1 MPSAAAVSFTAIDW
15 TDTDVTYSI
24 DATIGDENSNSVT
37 CDVEAT
43 NTDFMPGTDES
54 YYDETDARGADVVGD
69 GVEVGTGLSAA
80 DACPIFSPASIDGD
94 GEDVEDETIISL
106 DFSTDGGLIHS
117 GGTVATENVI
127 FEVTTSGQARV
138 AYDAA
143 ESCSSDVADYDT
155 TVEYTGESDDYMEIC
170 VIPSSGDASGT
181 GTVTLKAYH
190 GGKTTTIETWYFD
203 FYGPVTSVAAA
214 TPNFKHLAGDA
225 DWATQ
230 TTLIFKDAAGTDL
243 LAAGLTTQ
251 DTIECVSMDELGD
264 NDACDA
270 DDDAE
275 IHFIVGGKNVE
286 NDDSAGDTQ
295 VYFDGDSEDGYGP
308 VVQIGYETTSF
319 CDEFDLAPGDSTTI
333 RAFIDND
340 GDARKDASELQTAAW
355 SVTCTGDSDTASISS
370 ISVATT
376 AQRASTSSTDRT
388 IELVVNVVDED
399 GIAMGYLGDSEYL
412 TFDDT
417 GYSEDYEVAYKADDS
432 SADVDP
438 SVNLDL
444 SEVYVVDGSG
454 LYDVGDGY
462 EYLSDFTPEAFE
474 LTVGSREY
482 TGWNEFIITIDDN
495 LVDGGGDTDVE
506 FSFAYR
512 VATRL
517 VTITATGMSVTANF
531 GQAAAGKTVTLLVE
545 KLNGDVLY
553 RSVIA
558 NSKGVIKRTFKGA
571 QKTVTAFLGNSYTN
585 TVTVK

>member
-1 MPSAAAVSFTAIDW
+1 
-15 TDTDVTYSI
+15 
-24 DATIGDENSNSVT
+24 
-37 CDVEAT
+37 
-43 NTDFMPGTDES
+43 MPGTDAE
-54 YYDETDARGADVVGD
+54 YYDETDDRGTDVIGD
-69 GVEVGTGLSAA
+69 GVEVGTGLTAA

-94 GEDVEDETIISL
+94 GEDVEDETIIEV

-117 GGTVATENVI
+117 GGTVPTEDVV
-127 FEVTTSGQARV
+127 FEVTTTGQARV

-143 ESCSSDVADYDT
+143 ESCSGDVADYDT
-155 TVEYTGESDDYMEIC
+155 SVEYTGESDDYMEIC
-170 VIPSSGDASGT
+170 VIPSSGDDSGT

-190 GGKTTTIETWYFD
+190 GGKTTTIDTWYFD
-203 FYGPVTSVAAA
+203 FYGPVTSVSAAA
-214 TPNFKHLAGDA
+214 PNFNHLAGDA
-225 DWATQ
+225 GWATQ
-230 TTLIFKDAAGTDL
+230 TTLVFKDAAGTNL

-275 IHFIVGGKNVE
+275 IHFVVGGDNLE

-295 VYFDGDSEDGYGP
+295 VYFDGDGEDGYGP
-308 VVQIGYETTSF
+308 TVQIGYDSTSF
-319 CDEFDLAPGDSTTI
+319 CDELDLDAGDSTTI

-340 GDARKDASELQTAAW
+340 GDARKDSSELQTSAW
-355 SVTCTGDSDTASISS
+355 NVTCTGDSDTAVISS
-370 ISVATT
+370 IDVATT

-399 GIAMGYLGDSEYL
+399 GVAMGYLGDGTYL
-412 TFDDT
+412 EFDDE

-432 SADVDP
+432 AADVDP

-444 SEVYVVDGSG
+444 GEIYVVDGTG
-454 LYDVGDGY
+454 LYYIGDGY
-462 EYLSDFTPEAFE
+462 EEYSDFTPEAFE

-482 TGWNEFIITIDDN
+482 TGWNDFIITIDDN
-495 LVDGGGDTDVE
+495 LVGGGGDEDVE
-506 FSFAYR
+506 FSFSYR
-512 VATRL
+512 VATKL
-517 VTITATGMSVTANF
+517 VTLSVAGKTVTANF

-545 KLNGDVLY
+545 KLNGDVVY

-558 NSKGVIKRTFKGA
+558 NSKGVVKKTFKGA
-571 QKTVTAFLGNSYTN
+571 QKVVTAFLGNSYTN